1 MIKFMDGA
9 STHEEEGR
17 LEEARKASAIDA
29 QIKGLLS
36 RILEQ
41 PAYDRLMNVRMSNQE
56 LYAKAVNAL
65 VQMYKRTG
73 RKITEKE
80 LIMILSASVERRTGS
95 IEIRRK

>member
-1 MIKFMDGA
+1 MEGA
-9 STHEEEGR
+9 GTQEETNRR
-17 LEEARKASAIDA
+17 LEEAQKARIVDA
-29 QIKGLLS
+29 QIKGVLV

-65 VQMYKRTG
+65 VYMYKKTG
-73 RKITEKE
+73 RKVTEKE
-80 LIMILSASVERRTGS
+80 LLTLLSASVEKKTGS